1 MRMRLPVIS
10 ALLSCLLTHSV
21 QAQVTVDLKALQA
34 LPDHPSGPVT
44 KPGRTQSSAAGQTA
58 GQTATGTPTAPKAR
72 STNPS
77 TGAVAAPA
85 TNSDAAAP
93 ASASTPPPALP
104 QTTPATAAIPAI
116 EPAPKTE
123 PQPAPPISGQAGTT
137 AAATRAGLRVTFA
150 AGQSDLSP
158 DSAATIKAF
167 VEAAPNSDAT
177 TFNILAYA
185 AGAKDDPSSA
195 RRLSLARAMAAR
207 AALVADG
214 VASARIFVRA
224 LGSQFGTGPADRVDI
239 EIMGDNAGGSR

>member
-1 MRMRLPVIS
+1 MRLPVIS
-10 ALLSCLLTHSV
+10 ALLSCLLAHSV

-58 GQTATGTPTAPKAR
+58 TGTPTAQKAR